1 MAALGI
7 NLGLLIIQIIAF
19 TVVMLTLNAWV
30 YQPMLNM
37 MESRKQKI
45 AQGLEDARVAAE
57 ARANA
62 EKEAAKVIA
71 DAQTEAS
78 KIVRE
83 ATERA
88 ALAGQ
93 DVKAAAET
101 EAAKAREAAIAEA
114 EVERNRILGDLRSQ
128 VAGLAIAA
136 ANKLVGESLDEKR
149 QRALLDEFFSG
160 VKSGNLIVLD
170 GENFQ
175 GESAQVTSALPLS
188 KDEEEVVKRDVLAK
202 AGAKEITFR
211 VDPSI
216 LGGLV
221 IRVGDKVLDNSVAGK
236 LEGLRQNIKNHFNI
250 SLQKSRCSFVW

>member
-1 MAALGI
+1 MEALGI
-7 NLGLLIIQIIAF
+7 NLGLLIVQIIAF
-19 TVVMLTLNAWV
+19 IIVFLTLNAWV
-30 YQPMLNM
+30 YRPMLNM

-45 AQGLEDARVAAE
+45 AQGLEDARVASE

-62 EKEAAKVIA
+62 EKEAARIIA

-78 KIVRE
+78 KVVRE

-88 ALAGQ
+88 TVASQ
-93 DVKAAAET
+93 DVRVAAEA
-101 EAAKAREAAIAEA
+101 EAARAREAAVAEA

-128 VAGLAIAA
+128 VASLAMAA
-136 ANKLVGESLDEKR
+136 TNKLVGESLDEKR

-160 VKSGNLIVLD
+160 VKSGKLIVLD

-175 GESAQVTSALPLS
+175 GESANVTSALPLS
-188 KDEEEVVKRDVLAK
+188 KEEEEVVKRDVLAK
-202 AGAKEITFR
+202 AGAKQVSFR

-221 IRVGDKVLDNSVAGK
+221 IRVGDKVLDSSVAGK
-236 LEGLRQNIKNHFNI
+236 LEGLRQ
-250 SLQKSRCSFVW
+250 SLR

>member
-1 MAALGI
+1 MEALGI
-7 NLGLLIIQIIAF
+7 NLGMLIVQIIAF
-19 TVVMLTLNAWV
+19 TIVILTLNAWV
-30 YQPMLNM
+30 YKPMLNM
-37 MESRKQKI
+37 METRKQKI

-62 EKEAAKVIA
+62 EKEAAKIIT
-71 DAQTEAS
+71 DAQAEAS

-88 ALAGQ
+88 TLAGQ
-93 DVKAAAET
+93 DVKAAAEA
-101 EAAKAREAAIAEA
+101 EAAKARAAAIAEA

-160 VKSGNLIVLD
+160 VRSGKLVVLD
-170 GENFQ
+170 GPDFH
-175 GESAQVTSALPLS
+175 GETAQVTSALPLS
-188 KDEEEVVKRDVLAK
+188 QDEAETVKRDVLTK
-202 AGAKEITFR
+202 AGAKEVTFR
-211 VDPSI
+211 VDPTI

-221 IRVGDKVLDNSVAGK
+221 IRVGDKVLDSSVAGK
-236 LEGLRQNIKNHFNI
+236 LEGLRQ
-250 SLQKSRCSFVW
+250 SLR

>member
-1 MAALGI
+1 MEQLGL
-7 NLGLLIIQIIAF
+7 NLGLIIVQIIAF
-19 TVVMLTLNAWV
+19 IIVFLTLNAWV
-30 YQPMLNM
+30 YQPMLDM

-57 ARANA
+57 ARADA

-83 ATERA
+83 ATDRA
-88 ALAGQ
+88 AVAGP
-93 DVKAAAET
+93 DVKSAVEAE
-101 EAAKAREAAIAEA
+101 AVKAREAAVAEA

-128 VAGLAIAA
+128 VASLAIAA
-136 ANKLVGESLDEKR
+136 ANKLVGEALDEKK

-160 VKSGNLIVLD
+160 VKSGKVVVLGD
-170 GENFQ
+170 ADFK

-188 KDEEEVVKRDVLAK
+188 KDEEESVRKDVLAK
-202 AGAKEITFR
+202 AGAKEVAFR

-221 IRVGDKVLDNSVAGK
+221 IRVGDKVLDSSVAGK
-236 LEGLRQNIKNHFNI
+236 LEGLRQ
-250 SLQKSRCSFVW
+250 SLK

>member
-1 MAALGI
+1 MEQLGI
-7 NLGLLIIQIIAF
+7 SLGLLIVQIIAF
-19 TVVMLTLNAWV
+19 TIVFLTLNAWV

-37 MESRKQKI
+37 MQSRKQKI

-62 EKEAAKVIA
+62 EKEAAKIIT

-78 KIVRE
+78 KVVRE

-88 ALAGQ
+88 AVAGQ
-93 DVKAAAET
+93 DVKAAAEA
-101 EAAKAREAAIAEA
+101 EAAKAREAAVAEA

-136 ANKLVGESLDEKR
+136 ANRLVGESLDEKR

-160 VKSGNLIVLD
+160 VKSGKLIVLD

-188 KDEEEVVKRDVLAK
+188 KDEEETVKRDVLAK
-202 AGAKEITFR
+202 AGAKEVTFR

-221 IRVGDKVLDNSVAGK
+221 IRVGDKVLDSSVAGK
-236 LEGLRQNIKNHFNI
+236 LEGLRQ
-250 SLQKSRCSFVW
+250 SLR